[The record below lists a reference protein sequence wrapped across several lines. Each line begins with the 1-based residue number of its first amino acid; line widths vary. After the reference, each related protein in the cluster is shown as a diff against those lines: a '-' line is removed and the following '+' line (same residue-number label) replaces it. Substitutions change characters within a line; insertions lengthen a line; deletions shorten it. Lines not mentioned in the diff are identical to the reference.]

1 MKRLLFTLG
10 FLAAAISLA
19 PVAAHAAPSV
29 AVSIKPIHSLVA
41 SIMKGIAEP
50 NLLLKGAG
58 SPHTYQMTPSDA
70 ETLQNAE
77 IVFWVGPELEKFL
90 EKPIESLSGSAR
102 VVELENAPGLTKL
115 PMREGGAFEA
125 HDDAHA
131 AEEHAH
137 EEEGQDHHEGEY
149 DAHVWLNTA
158 NAKAL
163 AKTIAATLSEAD
175 DANAPRYAANL
186 AALETELD
194 ALSGE
199 LKSIIA
205 PVKDRPV
212 VVFHDAYQ
220 YFESEFGIRVAGSIT
235 VSPETLPGAA
245 RISEI
250 HGKIKDLGASCVF
263 AEPQFEPKLVNV
275 VVEGTTAGTGT
286 LDPEAATLREGPD
299 LYFQLM
305 RGIATSIRDCLSA
318 P

>member
-115 PMREGGAFEA
+115 PMREGGAFET

-275 VVEGTTAGTGT
+275 VVEDTTAGTGT